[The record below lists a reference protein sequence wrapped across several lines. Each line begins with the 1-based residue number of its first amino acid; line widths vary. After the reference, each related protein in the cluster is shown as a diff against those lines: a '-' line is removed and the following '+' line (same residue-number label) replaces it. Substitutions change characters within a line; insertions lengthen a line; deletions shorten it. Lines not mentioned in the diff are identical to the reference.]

1 MRLQYVKIRKAC
13 KFVFA
18 TVPLQ
23 PPRLWVSAE
32 QEKLV
37 VAKADV
43 YVQSKFRNGTV
54 AKGTVN
60 ILLDSLDHLGADPVG
75 DFFISWIKYT

>member
-1 MRLQYVKIRKAC
+1 M
-13 KFVFA
+13 
-18 TVPLQ
+18 
-23 PPRLWVSAE
+23 
-32 QEKLV
+32 

-75 DFFISWIKYT
+75 DFFIS